1 MKQRI
6 HLDDVA
12 LSCIVE
18 GHGPLVVMLHGFPE
32 TSYAW
37 RKQIPALAEHFRVV
51 APDMRGYGESEK
63 PARVRDYRIGRLTA
77 DVVGLIHALG
87 EDRAHVVG
95 HDWGGAVAW
104 ATAQAHPEAVERLA
118 VINAP
123 HPAAFLREMR
133 RFSRQVLRSWYI
145 LFFQLPR
152 IPERALLL
160 DGAARIARLLRDSAL
175 GDAAFSEADLLEY
188 RRAFSLP
195 GVATA
200 SLSYYRAVFRD
211 ILARRLPDAKGSIHA
226 PTLLIWGENDIAL
239 GTELTYGLERFID
252 AELRIERVPNTSHW
266 VNEERPELVNRL
278 LIEFLSEPE
287 SSVRQR
293 SKTET

>member
-6 HLDDVA
+6 RVDGVT
-12 LSCIVE
+12 LSCLIE
-18 GHGPLVVMLHGFPE
+18 GHGPLAVLLHGFPE

-51 APDMRGYGESEK
+51 APDLRGFGESDK
-63 PARVRDYRIGRLTA
+63 PTRMRDYRIGHLTA

-95 HDWGGAVAW
+95 HDWGGAVAF
-104 ATAQAHPEAVERLA
+104 ATAQAHPEAVERLT

-123 HPAAFLREMR
+123 HPAVFLREMR
-133 RFSRQVLRSWYI
+133 RFSRQLLRSWYI

-152 IPERALLL
+152 IPERALLR
-160 DGAARIARLLRDSAL
+160 DRAARIARLLRNSAI

-195 GVATA
+195 GAATA
-200 SLSYYRAVFRD
+200 SLSYYRAAFRD
-211 ILARRLPDAKGSIHA
+211 IVAGRLSDPKRSIRA
-226 PTLLIWGENDIAL
+226 PTLLIWGEKDVAL
-239 GTELTYGLERFID
+239 GIELTHGLERFID
-252 AELRIERVPNTSHW
+252 AQLRVERVPNTSHW

-278 LIEFLSEPE
+278 LIEFLSE
-287 SSVRQR
+287 RI
-293 SKTET
+293 